1 MLSVPACSFG
11 FDEFCFSRLF
21 LRAFAQD
28 PLAILESNEVLASD
42 LQAIKAQLRQ
52 PLSRNLHT
60 EPNDAA
66 YVTHENTSKEFLQ
79 TVRMMH
85 ESFKLGRL
93 NKVDSALLEY
103 ATMSGAG
110 KTRWGF
116 QVERLLRQDENFEKS
131 VILRVGLNFN
141 GGSGG
146 GDADRTEAVYLLQK
160 HGFSLQQIMAS
171 LLFARGLLE
180 RSPDEFRGQEKRLQ
194 RLRIRTVLDALFAGA
209 QEADTRIL
217 VVHLDELDMLL
228 KETSFGFTDRSLKEL
243 VNNLADYNCGEEP
256 LGLVVPVIT
265 HTSPVKWDPEPT
277 NIPLKRMNLGAFSF
291 NQSIQ
296 FFAGSRGKTSAVR

>member
-28 PLAILESNEVLASD
+28 PLAILDSNEVSASD

-85 ESFKLGRL
+85 ESFTSAGML
-93 NKVDSALLEY
+93 NKADSPLLEY

-116 QVERLLRQDENFEKS
+116 QVARLLREDENFKKC

-141 GGSGG
+141 VVLVAATLIAPKQLIFFRLTAFPLSKLWPVCFLR
-146 GDADRTEAVYLLQK
+146 GD
-160 HGFSLQQIMAS
+160 F
-171 LLFARGLLE
+171 
-180 RSPDEFRGQEKRLQ
+180 
-194 RLRIRTVLDALFAGA
+194 
-209 QEADTRIL
+209 
-217 VVHLDELDMLL
+217 
-228 KETSFGFTDRSLKEL
+228 
-243 VNNLADYNCGEEP
+243 
-256 LGLVVPVIT
+256 
-265 HTSPVKWDPEPT
+265 
-277 NIPLKRMNLGAFSF
+277 
-291 NQSIQ
+291 
-296 FFAGSRGKTSAVR
+296 